1 MTALQGTAGA
11 LDYADTSRLNA
22 KLPQKRRLEQYF
34 SSAPLARLMASMM
47 DYSQDTVRILDPGA
61 GVGSLFAACAEIVC
75 GMEQPPRCMSVTT
88 YEVDPA
94 LADNLSGS
102 LDRTR
107 ALCEDKGIHFSG
119 SLVKGDF
126 ITDYC
131 HGVDIGGFTHVIMNP
146 PYGKINVSSDLYG
159 ELRRT
164 GIQTTNL
171 YAAFIAIAQ
180 NLLNNKGQMVFISPR
195 SFCNGVYFDQFRDGF
210 LESMAIRRIHLFDS
224 RTTSFHNDGVLQE
237 NVVIYATKHGLPGI
251 VTISSSSGP
260 EGHIKS
266 RQMKHS
272 EMVFNDDPRRFIH
285 IIPDAAGSKIS
296 AVIRGLE
303 CTLDDL
309 GLDVSTGKVVDFRIR
324 SELRHDVTDGA
335 VPLVRPFNISG
346 GTVVFPICG
355 RKHHNL
361 IMDSEKSRKLL
372 VKNGNYVVVKRF
384 TTVEERRRVV
394 AAVWT
399 SKEYD
404 TEMVGFENRTNYFHR
419 NGDGLDLLTAKGLW
433 AFLNSTV
440 VDTYF
445 RQFNGSTQ
453 VNAADLRYIRYPS
466 ENRLRQMGSEVPDG
480 PPDQGILDGIV
491 EGHLFEE

>member
-1 MTALQGTAGA
+1 MTALQDTVGV
-11 LDYADTSRLNA
+11 LDYADASRLNIR
-22 KLPQKRRLEQYF
+22 LPQKRRLEQYF

-47 DYSQDTVRILDPGA
+47 DYSQDTVSILDPGA
-61 GVGSLFAACAEIVC
+61 GVGSLFAACAETVC
-75 GMEQPPRCMSVTT
+75 GMEQPPRRMSVTT

-102 LDRTR
+102 LERTR
-107 ALCEDKGIHFSG
+107 ALCEDRDIHFSG

-131 HGVDIGGFTHVIMNP
+131 HGVDIGGFTHIIMNP

-180 NLLNNKGQMVFISPR
+180 NLLNNEGQMVFISPR
-195 SFCNGVYFDQFRDGF
+195 SFCNGVYFDRFRDGF

-224 RTTSFHNDGVLQE
+224 RMTSFHNDGVLQE
-237 NVVIYATKHGLPGI
+237 NVVIYATKHGHPGI

-266 RQMKHS
+266 RQATYS

-285 IIPDAAGSKIS
+285 IVPDTAGSKIS
-296 AVIRGLE
+296 SVIRGLK

-324 SELRHDVTDGA
+324 SELRHDVTDGT
-335 VPLVRPFNISG
+335 VPLVRPFNISSG
-346 GTVVFPICG
+346 IAEFPILG
-355 RKHHNL
+355 RKHQNF
-361 IMDSEKSRKLL
+361 IVSSEKSKKLL
-372 VKNGNYVVVKRF
+372 VENGTYILVKRF

-394 AAVWT
+394 AAMWT
-399 SKEYD
+399 SEQYE
-404 TEMVGFENRTNYFHR
+404 TNLLGFENRINYFHQ
-419 NGDGLDLLTAKGLW
+419 NGSGLDDVVAKGLW
-433 AFLNSTV
+433 MFLNSTM
-440 VDTYF
+440 VDSYF

-453 VNAADLRYIRYPS
+453 VNATDLRYIRYPS
-466 ENRLRQMGSEVPDG
+466 VHVLKRLGSTAPDVPFK
-480 PPDQGILDGIV
+480 QKRLDDVV
-491 EGHLFEE
+491 EGLLLDT